1 MSHKWIIFFNGS
13 ILILLASLWAAIGG
27 TALGIGLAVTGA
39 VSLLFAVFALGGWWS
54 ARLMRAGAE
63 IALQAQASDDNR
75 DLAQVRAIAGV
86 VETTLKLAKV
96 NNAPPPLETN
106 FTLERPDRPALPSF
120 TIDGLDPEDEVH
132 QVQ

>member
-1 MSHKWIIFFNGS
+1 MNTKWIIFFNGL
-13 ILILLASLWAAIGG
+13 ILILLASLWAVVGG
-27 TALGIGLAVTGA
+27 TALGIALAITGA
-39 VSLLFAVFALGGWWS
+39 VSLLFAVFALGGWW
-54 ARLMRAGAE
+54 ANRLMQAGAQ
-63 IALQAQASDDNR
+63 IALQAQTSDDQR

-86 VETTLKLAKV
+86 VETTLKLAKA

-120 TIDGLDPEDEVH
+120 TIDGLDPEDEAH